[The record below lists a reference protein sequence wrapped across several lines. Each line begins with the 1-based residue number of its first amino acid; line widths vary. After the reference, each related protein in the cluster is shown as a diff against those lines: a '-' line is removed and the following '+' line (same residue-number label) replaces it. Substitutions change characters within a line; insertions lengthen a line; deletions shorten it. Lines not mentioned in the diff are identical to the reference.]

1 MTKLPFPVLLLVV
14 FFFFGKIAKGERN
27 ILGRRDI
34 MQVCYRKTIAK
45 ASFVTISFSLSSPHP
60 FLTCQGKD
68 KKKKKRKK
76 EKKKKKL
83 SNFNDPRY
91 KILLLGSYSPSV
103 PRMRRL
109 T

>member
-1 MTKLPFPVLLLVV
+1 MTKLPFPVLLLFV
-14 FFFFGKIAKGERN
+14 FIFYFLDKIAKGERN

-45 ASFVTISFSLSSPHP
+45 ASFVAISFSLSSPRP

-76 EKKKKKL
+76 EKKKKKNL

-91 KILLLGSYSPSV
+91 KILLLGS
-103 PRMRRL
+103 
-109 T
+109 